1 MHKAYDSL
9 LCCAVDA
16 RSLAKTS
23 VCSELDYK
31 RYKCLCCG
39 EEVYLAAAGSI
50 KQIPHFRHR
59 RGNNDTECEAYLGQ
73 PGAIEKFIS
82 ERKRSMN
89 FISFFFNTERMVF
102 ELGIVLQIEDI
113 EELSANHTEL
123 ELRKRYN
130 EDAFLQVP
138 INKHIFTP
146 NLVQYFM
153 IKEFSNNYILNLF
166 DKTYSFKRIIGEQ
179 DNLSFFR
186 IRLQD
191 KRAKKVTSDS
201 LYTNTQYVVVCEEKI
216 RLIELLSFK
225 NVKCIVGL
233 SEFSTMGKTFSCATI
248 IILGSDYNLSLFLS
262 KYNLN
267 LQVSESFTILWPP
280 IFMQDS
286 HYVCEDERVIVN
298 TSFPLILHGNTN
310 AVCSSDKLPF
320 GITQV
325 EVINNVIIKEK
336 NIDISLI
343 RLEKEQPKAVLCD
356 VESAFTSKWVAP
368 DDMEYFL
375 FDQEGCRKITVNETI
390 YLGANTR
397 ILGYK
402 NHHLKRIVYSENN
415 KSFSAEEI
423 INDILKYH
431 PKSEAFNP
439 NDFLEVS
446 FSDGVRSYLEA
457 CYKTGRIN
465 IVIKK
470 YIEEGLL

>member
-23 VCSELDYK
+23 ICSELDYK

-216 RLIELLSFK
+216 RLI
-225 NVKCIVGL
+225 
-233 SEFSTMGKTFSCATI
+233 I
-248 IILGSDYNLSLFLS
+248 I
-262 KYNLN
+262 
-267 LQVSESFTILWPP
+267 
-280 IFMQDS
+280 
-286 HYVCEDERVIVN
+286 
-298 TSFPLILHGNTN
+298 
-310 AVCSSDKLPF
+310 
-320 GITQV
+320 
-325 EVINNVIIKEK
+325 
-336 NIDISLI
+336 
-343 RLEKEQPKAVLCD
+343 
-356 VESAFTSKWVAP
+356 
-368 DDMEYFL
+368 
-375 FDQEGCRKITVNETI
+375 
-390 YLGANTR
+390 
-397 ILGYK
+397 
-402 NHHLKRIVYSENN
+402 
-415 KSFSAEEI
+415 
-423 INDILKYH
+423 
-431 PKSEAFNP
+431 
-439 NDFLEVS
+439 
-446 FSDGVRSYLEA
+446 
-457 CYKTGRIN
+457 
-465 IVIKK
+465 
-470 YIEEGLL
+470 